1 MAQLTLGQL
10 ERHLMKAA
18 DILRGKMD
26 ASEYKEY
33 IFGMLFLKR
42 MSDVFNE
49 KYDQILNDQINL
61 GRTLEQALQRA
72 ESLSHYPNGFVPKN
86 ARWSYPERANKI
98 DGMAPY
104 LANWGKV
111 NIWGLLNNG
120 LPRVWAINSIR
131 R

>member
-42 MSDVFNE
+42 MSDVFND
-49 KYDQILNDQINL
+49 KYDQIIAEQLKQ
-61 GRTLEQALQRA
+61 GRSLEQALQRA
-72 ESLSHYPNGFVPKN
+72 ES
-86 ARWSYPERANKI
+86 AC
-98 DGMAPY
+98 
-104 LANWGKV
+104 
-111 NIWGLLNNG
+111 
-120 LPRVWAINSIR
+120 
-131 R
+131 